1 MGATQPQHS
10 ADDAGTE
17 VPAEVPAEGF
27 PEGDPMLDVPEQEDE
42 RGRGGQDR
50 DGRGDQPDQDEP
62 DQAGAASPESGRY
75 GTHPTDDPS
84 LTGEDRFDAG

>member
-10 ADDAGTE
+10 ADDAGT
-17 VPAEVPAEGF
+17 EVPAEGF

-42 RGRGGQDR
+42 QDR
-50 DGRGDQPDQDEP
+50 GEPEDQPGPDEP